1 MNWTRPHTRVDH
13 LEVNELPDGY
23 VVYQQDV
30 DRVHYLN
37 RTAVLVFELCD
48 GKTPARD
55 IPALVRTLYGL
66 EAVPQAE
73 VEACLERFLTE
84 GLILPA

>member
-1 MNWTRPHTRVDH
+1 MDWTRPHTRVDG

-37 RTAVLVFELCD
+37 RPAVLVFELCD
-48 GKTPARD
+48 GRTPAQE
-55 IPALVRTLYGL
+55 IPTLVRTLYGL
-66 EAVPQAE
+66 DAAPHAE
-73 VEACLERFLTE
+73 VEGCLERVLSE